1 MFLRNL
7 VFFIFLFVFCCETK
21 KPDRSDVLARVDG
34 ETLTLN
40 KAQHLNGDMVLQKEN
55 ISKLVSGWI
64 TNTVLL
70 NRAKAL
76 GLEKDSV
83 LIKKRDVFFNE
94 LVVSSFIK
102 GGFNPNITISK
113 KEVLNYYKNN
123 KSSFFREN
131 EEVFL
136 EHYFTEEI
144 RLSKKINSFFTL
156 NKKKDINISDFL
168 IEVKAVKKGRSS
180 GFFEPYLFNTNKKEV
195 GPIRSKKGYH
205 FFKILNRYKKGSLKG
220 LEQVY
225 DEIHQK
231 LYKQKEMQLSFVF
244 LDSIKNSLE
253 IYINPKYQ

>member
-55 ISKLVSGWI
+55 ISKLVSDWI

-94 LVVSSFIK
+94 LIISSFIK

-136 EHYFTEEI
+136 EHYFTEEP

-168 IEVKAVKKGRSS
+168 IEVKAVKKGRTP
-180 GFFEPYLFNTNKKEV
+180 GFFEPYIFNTNKTIV
-195 GPIRSKKGYH
+195 SKIVLISIY
-205 FFKILNRYKKGSLKG
+205 KGSIIIPIIEYPVIIPKR
-220 LEQVY
+220 
-225 DEIHQK
+225 IK
-231 LYKQKEMQLSFVF
+231 PN
-244 LDSIKNSLE
+244 SIFG
-253 IYINPKYQ
+253 P